1 MSSAVWAMVSQF
13 LLPSSSKN
21 PTKVCDQNILGTSN
35 KLLEMAKVPFGQKTV
50 VQSPRAGIS
59 LVPQSSQV
67 LELDT
72 LTFPA
77 LQCTENVTIE
87 QCQYHPGLKLND
99 TLFKNAL
106 SCRNASSGRTIDIKN
121 MVFKQQPNIT
131 NISTDS
137 ETNGTYCVW
146 DFEGRSEYFC
156 AKTWQNVKRTCFH
169 FAQQI
174 FNLVCAR
181 YVLTIYSP
189 TFDPMW
195 IWDSKWSGL
204 VWVTLESS

>member
-13 LLPSSSKN
+13 LLPSSSEN

-50 VQSPRAGIS
+50 VQSPRAAIS

-77 LQCTENVTIE
+77 LQCTEDVTRE
-87 QCQYHPGLKLND
+87 QCQYHPGLNLND

-106 SCRNASSGRTIDIKN
+106 SCRNASSGRTVDIKN

-131 NISTDS
+131 NISTDI

-174 FNLVCAR
+174 LN
-181 YVLTIYSP
+181 
-189 TFDPMW
+189 
-195 IWDSKWSGL
+195 
-204 VWVTLESS
+204 